1 MAFGDYFSR
10 KPEFDIFPLEVD
22 DLQAAAALHRARFS
36 RAWNDGEFHSL
47 LAQEPVYGFAAW
59 QTNATVRT
67 AAGFVLARAV
77 AGESEI
83 LSIGIDPRFE
93 GLGLGWRLMQ
103 AASREA
109 RMRDAEA
116 MFLEVDEDNARARR
130 LYEKLGFVKVGE
142 RKAYYADARGVRSAA
157 LVMRRDLR

>member
-1 MAFGDYFSR
+1 MASG
-10 KPEFDIFPLEVD
+10 PG
-22 DLQAAAALHRARFS
+22 
-36 RAWNDGEFHSL
+36 DGESDL
-47 LAQEPVYGFAAW
+47 RLRIRTTKIGGLRQIDSRIGSRTKACDRQEGRKRRHVYGFAAW

-83 LSIGIDPRFE
+83 LSIGIDQRFE

-103 AASREA
+103 AAIREA

>member
-1 MAFGDYFSR
+1 M
-10 KPEFDIFPLEVD
+10 
-22 DLQAAAALHRARFS
+22 
-36 RAWNDGEFHSL
+36 
-47 LAQEPVYGFAAW
+47 
-59 QTNATVRT
+59 RT

-83 LSIGIDPRFE
+83 LSIGIDQRFE

-103 AASREA
+103 AAIREA

-142 RKAYYADARGVRSAA
+142 RKAYYADAQGVRSAA

>member
-59 QTNATVRT
+59 KTNATVRT

-83 LSIGIDPRFE
+83 LSIGIDQRFE

-103 AASREA
+103 AAIREA

-142 RKAYYADARGVRSAA
+142 RKAYYADAQGVRSAA